1 MTAKERMI
9 YALSDMLQNGEKLMH
24 PIYGLLVQGGRQYYG
39 YFGFTE
45 KFLLIALIS
54 GKTVTDTI
62 RVPLDINSVKI
73 KKNIFLNEHV
83 IDISFNEGAPCRIT
97 AFPKVLAIDSQKE
110 NLPQF
115 LSYLK
120 SQTPHKNVPD
130 LSQINGTKIRRQY
143 KEGGRDWR
151 DRCTCQVCQRPPEAE
166 REVWSGILPQNLQKN
181 QLCPR

>member
-73 KKNIFLNEHV
+73 NPSIIMDIFVQIKFIFFLLQIKNTFILLTLLKLVIIDFVFAVVLILKKKLLLV
-83 IDISFNEGAPCRIT
+83 GVDSIDISLKSMLINAIT
-97 AFPKVLAIDSQKE
+97 LSIMMVLADI
-110 NLPQF
+110 
-115 LSYLK
+115 
-120 SQTPHKNVPD
+120 
-130 LSQINGTKIRRQY
+130 
-143 KEGGRDWR
+143 
-151 DRCTCQVCQRPPEAE
+151 
-166 REVWSGILPQNLQKN
+166 
-181 QLCPR
+181 